1 MSISLALV
9 PAVLTLKVVMNEKD
23 LDSWVEDSKINMPTT
38 LKDEKEI
45 IKTVKQAGYKI
56 NKHGDLI
63 KTEINGDKEFV
74 TWEKENGIWNV
85 VFSKYD
91 SKEMIVDFIMNLNN
105 KAGRKVIYKSIEDM
119 ENRNEN
125 STTVEEILGLPKVEK
140 EIFPTNFK
148 DKELLLKTLKE
159 CGACPKELSEEEIQC
174 NTKECQLIFHKEDGG
189 SYNVEI
195 EDISSLK
202 NVHHHLSII
211 DEEYKHNVQEYTY
224 KKVVEK
230 LNETDMYIDNE
241 EVLEDNSILLT
252 VNIGE

>member
-1 MSISLALV
+1 MSVSVALI
-9 PAVLTLKVVMNEKD
+9 PAVLTLKIIMGSKYFDN
-23 LDSWVEDSKINMPTT
+23 WVEDSKIKMPTILT
-38 LKDEKEI
+38 NEKEI

-56 NKHGDLI
+56 NKYGNLF
-63 KTEINGDKEFV
+63 KTEIKGENEFI

-105 KAGRKVIYKSIEDM
+105 KAGRKVIYKSIEEM

-125 STTVEEILGLPKVEK
+125 STTVEEILELPKVEK
-140 EIFPTNFK
+140 EIFPTNFR
-148 DKELLLKTLKE
+148 DKNLLLKTLKE
-159 CGACPKELSEEEIQC
+159 FGACPKEISNEDIQC
-174 NTKECQLIFHKEDGG
+174 NTKECQLIFHKEEDG

-195 EDISSLK
+195 EDTSSLK
-202 NVHHHLSII
+202 NVFHHLSII
-211 DEEYKHNVQEYTY
+211 DDEYKHNVQEYTY

-252 VNIGE
+252 VNIGD